1 MLKKSRKV
9 LSYGIF
15 FNMYQITQATSGI
28 FCTLGQIINK
38 YLNIMNVLFVD
49 LGNVCRSPLAEII
62 LKKKFEENDIKGEVD
77 SAGFESFNINEPPDK
92 RVVEIASKYGFLPEG
107 KARIFLKEDFE
118 KFDKIFVMDTKNYR
132 DVMALAKSE
141 DAKAK
146 VDYLLNVL
154 DDGRNKTVPDP
165 YNSGIE
171 DCEAVFKLLDKATDK
186 IVALAKSPD

>member
-1 MLKKSRKV
+1 MF
-9 LSYGIF
+9 YGIF
-15 FNMYQITQATSGI
+15 FHKREIVQVISGI
-28 FCTLGQIINK
+28 FCNLEQIINK
-38 YLNIMNVLFVD
+38 YINIMNVLFVD
-49 LGNVCRSPLAEII
+49 LGNVCRSPLAETI
-62 LKKKFEENDIKGEVD
+62 LKKKFKENNIKGEVD

-92 RVVEIASKYGFLPEG
+92 RVIEIASKYGFSAEG
-107 KARIFLKEDFE
+107 KARIFLKEDFG

-132 DVMALAKSE
+132 DVMALAKTE
-141 DAKAK
+141 DAKVK

-154 DDGRNKTVPDP
+154 DDRKNKTVPDP